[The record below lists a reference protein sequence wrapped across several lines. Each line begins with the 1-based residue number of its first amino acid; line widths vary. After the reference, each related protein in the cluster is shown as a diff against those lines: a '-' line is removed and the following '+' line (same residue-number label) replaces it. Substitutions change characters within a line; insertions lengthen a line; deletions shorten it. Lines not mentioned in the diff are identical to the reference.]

1 MSPGIEPT
9 ASPQNFCTTIGPT
22 AAESVFVAAPAR
34 ADSDAREP
42 AVGSASPATAADPTL
57 SWCPTR
63 DTDTR
68 TIRVLHVVNGE
79 HFAGAERVQ
88 SHLGRCLP
96 KYGVRADFACVKPGR
111 FADCVDAAEAKWG
124 VAHRVPMRNRF
135 DLGIARRVAQLARVG
150 EYDLLHAHTPRT
162 ALITSIAATICRLPW
177 VYHVHSPASRDSSKP
192 LVNSI
197 NAWIERRS
205 LAKCDHLITVSES
218 LRNDCIES
226 GYHPT
231 RVTVVHNGVPAICY
245 DRPATPKPGGR
256 WVLGMVALMRPRK
269 GLEVAI
275 DAVSSLRQKGH
286 DVVLRCIGPYETDAY
301 RGEIDRR
308 VERLGLGDRIEQVGF
323 QADVPLALS
332 HVDAMLLPSL
342 YGEGLPMVVLEAMA
356 AGLPVVATSV
366 EGTPEAIR
374 DGIDGLLAEP
384 GSASS
389 LAEKI
394 ERLFTGQVDW
404 NSLST
409 ESRKRHADAFS
420 DWSMSRGVSQV
431 YNLVL
436 TEDR

>member
-1 MSPGIEPT
+1 
-9 ASPQNFCTTIGPT
+9 
-22 AAESVFVAAPAR
+22 
-34 ADSDAREP
+34 
-42 AVGSASPATAADPTL
+42 
-57 SWCPTR
+57 
-63 DTDTR
+63 
-68 TIRVLHVVNGE
+68 
-79 HFAGAERVQ
+79 
-88 SHLGRCLP
+88 
-96 KYGVRADFACVKPGR
+96 
-111 FADCVDAAEAKWG
+111 
-124 VAHRVPMRNRF
+124 
-135 DLGIARRVAQLARVG
+135 
-150 EYDLLHAHTPRT
+150 
-162 ALITSIAATICRLPW
+162 
-177 VYHVHSPASRDSSKP
+177 
-192 LVNSI
+192 
-197 NAWIERRS
+197 
-205 LAKCDHLITVSES
+205 
-218 LRNDCIES
+218 
-226 GYHPT
+226 
-231 RVTVVHNGVPAICY
+231 
-245 DRPATPKPGGR
+245 
-256 WVLGMVALMRPRK
+256 MRPRK